1 MAQVATVRADHVTAG
16 IATMVATA
24 AAMSLGDA
32 LVKVMS
38 ADLGLWQFFVLR
50 SAVALPLL
58 VLLLRTRGTVWPS
71 SRHVLR
77 WCAVRS
83 LLLIGMW
90 VSFYAALTLVDLATV
105 ATAYYTGPLFITL
118 LSALVA
124 RERVGW
130 RRWLAVSAGFAGVV
144 LMLRPDQGAI
154 AWPVLFAVLS
164 GLFYALAAVVTRV
177 RLADESPLVLSGALN
192 IAFLVA
198 GALGT
203 GLLLAAALEPATVA
217 RQPFVLGP
225 WQPMTLQAWTVVAG
239 LGVLIV
245 AISTGVAR
253 AYQLAP
259 SSIIATF
266 DYAYLPFA
274 ALWGFAF
281 FAAVPDATTLAGMAL
296 IAAAGLSLLRL
307 SRG

>member
-1 MAQVATVRADHVTAG
+1 MAQVATIRTDHVTAG

-32 LVKVMS
+32 LVKAMS
-38 ADLGLWQFFVLR
+38 ADLGLWQLFVLR

-58 VLLLRTRGTVWPS
+58 ALLLHARGTAWPS
-71 SRHVLR
+71 SRRVLL

-90 VSFYAALTLVDLATV
+90 VSFYAALTLIDLATV

-118 LSALVA
+118 LSALFA

-130 RRWLAVSAGFAGVV
+130 RRWLAVTAGFAGVV
-144 LMLRPDQGAI
+144 LMLRPDQGTVT
-154 AWPVLFAVLS
+154 WPVLFALLS
-164 GLFYALAAVVTRV
+164 GAFYALAAVVTRI

-198 GALGT
+198 GVLGT
-203 GLLLAAALEPATVA
+203 GILLAAALEPATVA
-217 RQPFVLGP
+217 RQPFVLGS
-225 WQPMTLQAWTVVAG
+225 WQPMTLQAWAMVAV
-239 LGVLIV
+239 LGILIV